1 MFGKIKQWL
10 YKNSEFGKTRYLNY
24 LYKYDMKQFFQYSC
38 MNERNIE
45 NITAEIRIL
54 SHTIEKGMSLPNC
67 RVGFG
72 KEKIIRL
79 INLCQKYEEQNHKKD
94 MEVIGL
100 AKSTISA
107 YEKLQKECGVETDFI
122 PKEYKNI
129 EENSAGILLVDA
141 KKKFDFA
148 QIAYSRHSCRYYS
161 EKKVEAAILEKI
173 VELAQTAPSACN
185 RQAIHIFA
193 CTNAEKQKKIMEMH
207 GGVRG
212 FGKPGVIFAVTG
224 DLGLYLNEFE
234 RNAVFVDGGIFV
246 MNLLY
251 SLENFGLVGCPIIW
265 GAEPDMDTKLRE
277 ILNIPSSHKVVSLI
291 MAGYVPEQ
299 RYKVAVSP
307 RRNVQTILKVEE

>member
-10 YKNSEFGKTRYLNY
+10 HKNTEFGKTRYLNY
-24 LYKYDMKQFFQYSC
+24 LYKYDMRQFFEYSC
-38 MNERNIE
+38 MNENNIE
-45 NITAEIRIL
+45 NLATEIRIL
-54 SHTIEKGMSLPNC
+54 SHTIEKGMSLPDC

-79 INLCQKYEEQNHKKD
+79 INLCQKYEEQNNKKD

-100 AKSTISA
+100 AKSTINV
-107 YEKLQKECGVETDFI
+107 YEKFQKDCGVKTDFI

-129 EENSAGILLVDA
+129 EESNAGILLIDG
-141 KKKFDFA
+141 KQKNDFT

-161 EKKVEAAILEKI
+161 EKKVETAIIEKI

-185 RQAIHIFA
+185 RQAVRIFA
-193 CTNAEKQKKIMEMH
+193 CTNIDKQKQIMEMH

-212 FGKPGVIFAVTG
+212 FGKPGVIFVVTG

-234 RNAVFVDGGIFV
+234 RNTVFVDGGIFV

-265 GAEPDMDTKLRE
+265 GAEPDMDSKLRE
-277 ILNIPSSHKVVSLI
+277 ILDIPSSHKVVSLI
-291 MAGYVPEQ
+291 MAGYAPEQ